1 MNRLRGVPLAIAAL
15 GAFSV
20 LAQAEVLNLFVP
32 LPGAPGA
39 PSFTMILKG
48 NVVAAI
54 NAAAIAN
61 DPVVNPFAYVN
72 QNILHNAALAAAAVS
87 LDGMGNTDVIFSG
100 PNPVLPTYSFNYG
113 AGNGLPHVGLDGTA
127 GAAITGNGPPLNVIS
142 DMWTTTPVFPS
153 VSVVGPD
160 VTGPSVSYG
169 IVFADVTSGPFTVGE
184 WFELPFNGGTVPTFR
199 FVNNTVNPITL
210 SNVGFFVTNTFTA
223 LDNLNFGQTPPPDQA
238 GSPFHPISQDN
249 GITLSPGGSTD
260 VVPEPSTFGL
270 LSMSVAGFCAIRRW
284 SGRRAPQE

>member
-1 MNRLRGVPLAIAAL
+1 
-15 GAFSV
+15 
-20 LAQAEVLNLFVP
+20 
-32 LPGAPGA
+32 
-39 PSFTMILKG
+39 MILKG

-72 QNILHNAALAAAAVS
+72 QNILHNAAIAAAAVS
-87 LDGMGNTDVIFSG
+87 LDGLGNTDVIFSG

-127 GAAITGNGPPLNVIS
+127 GASITGNGPPLNVIS

-169 IVFADVTSGPFTVGE
+169 IVFADVSSGPLTVGE
-184 WFELPFNGGTVPTFR
+184 WFELPFNRGTVPTFR
-199 FVNNTVNPITL
+199 FVNNTVNPIVL
-210 SNVGFFVTNTFTA
+210 SNVGFFVTDTFTA
-223 LDNLNFGQTPPPDQA
+223 LDNLNFGHTPPPDQA
-238 GSPFHPISQDN
+238 GSPFHPITQDD

-260 VVPEPSTFGL
+260 VVPEPSTYVFLGT
-270 LSMSVAGFCAIRRW
+270 SVALLYAIRRKAGA
-284 SGRRAPQE
+284 SDVSP